1 MNEPRSAPERRWGL
15 FPALHA
21 GRFASALRSAP
32 LTAAGLG
39 LFLFLV
45 AFSWLGPLL
54 IHTSPYAIRPTLLFL
69 PPSWAHPLGTDDLG
83 RSFLARMMYGGQPSL
98 GVAMLGTVIAVVLG
112 LLYGMSSGLS
122 PSWLDKV
129 LMRTLD
135 AILALPTLVLMIFF
149 AALVRL
155 DALSLIL
162 LLGFVSWPGLARIA
176 RNEVLAYKQRDYV
189 LAARQFG
196 AGTGY
201 LARTHLLR
209 SMLPIVLVNA
219 TFTVADLVLTLAGLS
234 FLGLGI
240 QPPNPSWGGLLG
252 NGSNL
257 AIIGAWWLILFPGL
271 AIVLAILA
279 MNMMGQGILNRLEG
293 R

>member
-54 IHTSPYAIRPTLLFL
+54 IHTSPYAIRPALLFL

-98 GVAMLGTVIAVVLG
+98 GVAMLGTVIAVVVG

-162 LLGFVSWPGLARIA
+162 LLGLVSWPGLARIA

>member
-1 MNEPRSAPERRWGL
+1 MSEPGTLHERRWGL
-15 FPALHA
+15 FPALHTPRLA
-21 GRFASALRSAP
+21 TALRAAP
-32 LTAAGLG
+32 LTTAGLI

-45 AFSWLGPLL
+45 AFSWLGPLV
-54 IHTSPYAIRPTLLFL
+54 HPVSAYAIHPHHLFL

-83 RSFLARMMYGGQPSL
+83 RSFLARMMVGGQPSL
-98 GVAMLGTVIAVVLG
+98 GVAMLGTLIAVVLG
-112 LLYGMSSGLS
+112 LLYGMTAGLS
-122 PSWLDKV
+122 PPWLDKA
-129 LMRTLD
+129 LMRLLD

-155 DALSLIL
+155 DPFSLIL

-209 SMLPIVLVNA
+209 SMFPIVVVNA

-240 QPPNPSWGGLLG
+240 QPPTPSWGGLLG

-257 AIIGAWWLILFPGL
+257 AIIGAWWLFLFPGL

-279 MNMMGQGILNRLEG
+279 MNMIGQGILNRLEG

>member
-45 AFSWLGPLL
+45 AFSWLGPFL
-54 IHTSPYAIRPTLLFL
+54 IHTSPYAIRPTLLFR